1 MYNPLG
7 LGQFSGTI
15 PSYQSYGGDLNM
27 QGLKDQL
34 GKAGLAG
41 RYMNINPEEVK
52 QYKDVFGEDT
62 GSLAYLLD
70 RNRQYQQDPQRL
82 KEQLEVLGPWYKDI
96 AATNQK
102 YGLQSN
108 LVGAGIQA
116 LRDIPATMNA
126 FRAIPLQ
133 GLYEQANTV
142 PNVFAQYGSGRPGFA
157 GIRSRL
163 GRGG

>member
-1 MYNPLG
+1 
-7 LGQFSGTI
+7 
-15 PSYQSYGGDLNM
+15 M
-27 QGLKDQL
+27 QGLQDQL
-34 GKAGLAG
+34 NKPALAG
-41 RYMNINPEEVK
+41 RYMDIDPESVK
-52 QYKDVFGEDT
+52 QYKDIFGEDT
-62 GSLAYLLD
+62 GSLAYLLE

-96 AATNQK
+96 AATSQK

-108 LVGAGIQA
+108 LVGAGLQA

-133 GLYEQANTV
+133 GMYEQTQNV
-142 PNVFAQYGSGRPGFA
+142 PNIFSQYGSGRPGFA

>member
-1 MYNPLG
+1 
-7 LGQFSGTI
+7 
-15 PSYQSYGGDLNM
+15 M
-27 QGLKDQL
+27 QGLQDQL
-34 GKAGLAG
+34 NKPGLAG
-41 RYMNINPEEVK
+41 RYMNIDPGAVK
-52 QYKDVFGEDT
+52 QYKDIFGEET

-70 RNRQYQQDPQRL
+70 RQREYQQDPQRL
-82 KEQLEVLGPWYKDI
+82 KEQLEVLGPWYKDV

-108 LVGAGIQA
+108 LVGAGLQA

-133 GLYEQANTV
+133 GMYAQTQSV
-142 PNVFAQYGSGRPGFA
+142 PDIFSQFGSGRPGFSA
-157 GIRSRL
+157 IRSRL